1 MQDRN
6 SVHRG
11 PRWTPRGIIGLG
23 FLIKSC
29 GLALMLG
36 ITITAV
42 SHH

>member
-1 MQDRN
+1 MRDRM
-6 SVHRG
+6 SVRRD

-29 GLALMLG
+29 GLALAVG